1 VVRRQARPAEIRR
14 LTAELVDGAG
24 AVLGEGP
31 SWDART
37 GELVWVDLLSGSVRI
52 YDGNGDHRATFAVG
66 GHVSSALP
74 TEGGGW
80 LLTTADGFSLL
91 DRHGSVEPLLAV
103 VDDRPELRFN
113 DAKCDPWGRALAGTM
128 RYDEMPGSATLY
140 RLDGA
145 TADGVPGAHGLAAR
159 PLLEGIGL
167 SNGLGWSAGG
177 GTLYFID
184 TLARSV
190 ASHAYHPD
198 EDHLGPRREVV
209 AVDPADGLPDGMCVD
224 DTGGLWVALYRGGA
238 VHRYTPDGVLD
249 TVVTL
254 PVPCPTSLAFGGPHL
269 DRLFITTGGGWGR
282 PNSSGAGGLWSV
294 DPGITGPPA
303 TPWQAPEGVH
313 HG

>member
-1 VVRRQARPAEIRR
+1 MIRR
-14 LTAELVDGAG
+14 LQAELVDSAG

-37 GELVWVDLLSGSVRI
+37 GELVWVDILSGSVRLHG
-52 YDGNGDHRATFAVG
+52 GNGDHRTTFAVG
-66 GHVSSALP
+66 GHVSSVLP
-74 TEGGGW
+74 AEDGGW
-80 LLTTADGFSLL
+80 LLTTADGFAHL
-91 DRHGSVEPLLAV
+91 DRDGSVRPLLAV

-128 RYDEMPGSATLY
+128 RYDETPGAGTLY
-140 RLDGA
+140 RLE
-145 TADGVPGAHGLAAR
+145 GVSEGGPGSPAALLAR

-167 SNGLGWSAGG
+167 SNGLGWSAD
-177 GTLYFID
+177 TSTFYFID

-190 ASHAYHPD
+190 ARHPYHP
-198 EDHLGPRREVV
+198 EEAHLGPRSEVV
-209 AVDPADGLPDGMCVD
+209 AVDPAAGLPDGMCVD
-224 DTGGLWVALYRGGA
+224 ATGSLWVALYGGGA

-249 TVVTL
+249 TVVSL
-254 PVPCPTSLAFGGPHL
+254 PVPCPTSVAFGGAGG

-294 DPGITGPPA
+294 DPGTTGPPA
-303 TPWQAPEGVH
+303 TPWRAPDGWVDP